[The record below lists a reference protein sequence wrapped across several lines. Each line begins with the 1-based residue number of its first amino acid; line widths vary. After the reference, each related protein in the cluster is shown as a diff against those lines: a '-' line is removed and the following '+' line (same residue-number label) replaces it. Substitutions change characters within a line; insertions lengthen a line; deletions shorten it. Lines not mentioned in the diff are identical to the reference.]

1 MVAPLDP
8 PTLEGWAAPN
18 WPIRAHGGVME
29 RIAQITAGVVAFD
42 MTFVQDVGRSDHD
55 RAIVEGILR
64 LADSLHLDVVAE
76 GIELTSQRDLLRN
89 LDCRFGQGY
98 LFGRPSPN
106 PETVAVFQG
115 ELSLS
120 PRDER

>member
-1 MVAPLDP
+1 
-8 PTLEGWAAPN
+8 
-18 WPIRAHGGVME
+18 ME